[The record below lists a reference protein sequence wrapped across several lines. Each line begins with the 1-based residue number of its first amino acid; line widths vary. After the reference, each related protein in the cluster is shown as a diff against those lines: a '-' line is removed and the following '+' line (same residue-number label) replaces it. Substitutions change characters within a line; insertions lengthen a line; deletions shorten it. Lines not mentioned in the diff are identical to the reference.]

1 MSVAPYVSSPEEVV
15 RKMLDM
21 TQLRE
26 GEVLFDLG
34 CGDGGIVVM
43 AARDYSAKAFG
54 VEIREDLAAAA
65 REQLKRTN
73 LEGKAEIIQ
82 GSLFDVDL
90 SRADV
95 VTLYLSKSGIE
106 KLRPKLE
113 RELRPNSRVSS
124 IDIPITGWEPLQFS
138 EELKH
143 IIYLYKLGSH
153 QRAKGS
159 N

>member
-1 MSVAPYVSSPEEVV
+1 MVIGEISMSVAPYVSSPEEVV

-21 TQLRE
+21 AQLRE

-34 CGDGGIVVM
+34 CGDGRIVVM

-54 VEIREDLAAAA
+54 VEIREDLAAVA
-65 REQLKRTN
+65 REQLRRTN
-73 LEGKAEIIQ
+73 LQTKAEIIL

-95 VTLYLSKSGIE
+95 VTLYLSKSGID

-113 RELRPNSRVSS
+113 KELRPNSRVISL
-124 IDIPITGWEPLQFS
+124 DISITGWKPLEFS
-138 EELKH
+138 EKLKH
-143 IIYLYKLGSH
+143 IIYLYKVGLH
-153 QRAKGS
+153 
-159 N
+159 